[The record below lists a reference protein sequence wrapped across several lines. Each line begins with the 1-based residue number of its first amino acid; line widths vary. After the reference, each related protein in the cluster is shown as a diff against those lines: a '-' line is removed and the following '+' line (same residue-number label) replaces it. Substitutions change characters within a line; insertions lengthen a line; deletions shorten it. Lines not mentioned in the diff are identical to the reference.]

1 MNDWLSRSG
10 KPNASVIPRFGVLA
24 LAAAILLLMGAL
36 AAGCDG
42 PPTGMPTGIPT
53 ATPGISGEPTVMPTD
68 PPTVAP
74 TDAPTSVPTEPPT
87 EPPTEAP
94 TAAPTPTPVPSPT
107 PVPTPAT
114 ETRLAYATAV
124 GLGDGPGGADT
135 VTLDYV
141 EMYTGAEA
149 IAKAKEDG
157 SDIVEID
164 EFGNEYIPNDY
175 YIRNNNPML
184 RTFPFDPA
192 CQVRMVGL
200 MGPDAMEEVTVA
212 EFREA
217 VLERRRLVQVE
228 IESGI
233 VTDLFEFYTP

>member
-1 MNDWLSRSG
+1 MNRWLSRSG
-10 KPNASVIPRFGVLA
+10 QPKAGFLPRFHVLS
-24 LAAAILLLMGAL
+24 LAATLLLTVAL

-53 ATPGISGEPTVMPTD
+53 ATPAISGEPTAMPTGV
-68 PPTVAP
+68 PTDTPTLAP
-74 TDAPTSVPTEPPT
+74 TETPTNA
-87 EPPTEAP
+87 PTEA
-94 TAAPTPTPVPSPT
+94 PT
-107 PVPTPAT
+107 PVPTPAA
-114 ETRLAYATAV
+114 ETRLAFATAV

-157 SDIVEID
+157 SDIVETD

-200 MGPDAMEEVTVA
+200 MGPDAMEEVTMA

-228 IESGI
+228 IESGV

>member
-10 KPNASVIPRFGVLA
+10 KPGAGFLPRFGVVT
-24 LAAAILLLMGAL
+24 LAAATLLLTVAL
-36 AAGCDG
+36 VAGCDG

-53 ATPGISGEPTVMPTD
+53 ATPAISGEPTAMPTGVPTDEPTEAPTSAPTD
-68 PPTVAP
+68 PPTAAP
-74 TDAPTSVPTEPPT
+74 TE
-87 EPPTEAP
+87 
-94 TAAPTPTPVPSPT
+94 APTPTPVPSPT